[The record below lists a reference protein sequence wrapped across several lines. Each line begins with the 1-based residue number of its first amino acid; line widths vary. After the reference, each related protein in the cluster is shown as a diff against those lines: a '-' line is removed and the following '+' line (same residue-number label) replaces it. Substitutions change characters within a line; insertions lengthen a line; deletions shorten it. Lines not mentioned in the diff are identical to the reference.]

1 MGLRVEMMTWP
12 RGPTPTTDA
21 INWREARYLVRVVQM
36 LVTSPPDKAEFKR
49 ELELLTR
56 AAEALRAGVPSSR
69 AIGTNGA
76 DDSDPQGRT
85 EDRTQD
91 RSDGAGEGAVLAL
104 WRTGSSAVRE
114 RTEGAR
120 DAAAA
125 HDVQVSRG
133 ATEPVDEAELVRAVA
148 EIEHAAAVLRADEP
162 GSPEAVAWAVEE
174 IERAA
179 AVLRADE
186 PSSAAAVARAVA
198 EIERAAAA
206 LRADEPGS
214 SAALE
219 SDAGPRQRPSEVWP
233 QILGLWISIV
243 AAAVVMVISLLIF
256 MR

>member
-12 RGPTPTTDA
+12 RGPTPTTDG
-21 INWREARYLVRVVQM
+21 INWREARYLVRVVQL

-69 AIGTNGA
+69 ATDSDGT
-76 DDSDPQGRT
+76 DDSDPQNRT
-85 EDRTQD
+85 EE

-114 RTEGAR
+114 RTEGPR
-120 DAAAA
+120 DDAAA

-133 ATEPVDEAELVRAVA
+133 ATEPVDEAELARAVA
-148 EIEHAAAVLRADEP
+148 EIEHAAAVLRADES
-162 GSPEAVAWAVEE
+162 G
-174 IERAA
+174 
-179 AVLRADE
+179 
-186 PSSAAAVARAVA
+186 SAAGIARAVE

-206 LRADEPGS
+206 LRADESGS

-219 SDAGPRQRPSEVWP
+219 SDAGPRQRPSQVWS
-233 QILGLWISIV
+233 QIMGLWIFIA
-243 AAAVVMVISLLIF
+243 AAAVAMVVGLLIF
-256 MR
+256 TR

>member
-12 RGPTPTTDA
+12 RGPTPTTDG
-21 INWREARYLVRVVQM
+21 INWHEARYLVRVVQM

-69 AIGTNGA
+69 ATNSDGA
-76 DDSDPQGRT
+76 DDSDPQDQTGDRT
-85 EDRTQD
+85 EDR
-91 RSDGAGEGAVLAL
+91 SDSAGEGAVLAL

-114 RTEGAR
+114 RTERAR
-120 DAAAA
+120 DA

-133 ATEPVDEAELVRAVA
+133 ATEPIDEAELARAVA
-148 EIEHAAAVLRADEP
+148 EIEHAAAVLRADES

-179 AVLRADE
+179 AILRADE
-186 PSSAAAVARAVA
+186 PSSSPAVARAVA

-206 LRADEPGS
+206 LRADESGS

-233 QILGLWISIV
+233 KILGLWISIV

>member
-1 MGLRVEMMTWP
+1 MGLRIEMMTWP
-12 RGPTPTTDA
+12 RGPTPTTDG

-36 LVTSPPDKAEFKR
+36 LVTSPRDKAEFKR

-56 AAEALRAGVPSSR
+56 ATEALRAGVAPSR
-69 AIGTNGA
+69 AT
-76 DDSDPQGRT
+76 DSNRASHFDSQERA
-85 EDRTQD
+85 
-91 RSDGAGEGAVLAL
+91 DGAGEGAVLAL

-114 RTEGAR
+114 RTGGAR
-120 DAAAA
+120 DAY
-125 HDVQVSRG
+125 DVQVSRG
-133 ATEPVDEAELVRAVA
+133 ATEPVDEAELARAVA
-148 EIEHAAAVLRADEP
+148 EIEQAAAALRADEP
-162 GSPEAVAWAVEE
+162 GSAEAVAWAVEE

-186 PSSAAAVARAVA
+186 PSSATAVTRAVE

-206 LRADEPGS
+206 LCADESGS

-243 AAAVVMVISLLIF
+243 AAAIVMVISLLIF